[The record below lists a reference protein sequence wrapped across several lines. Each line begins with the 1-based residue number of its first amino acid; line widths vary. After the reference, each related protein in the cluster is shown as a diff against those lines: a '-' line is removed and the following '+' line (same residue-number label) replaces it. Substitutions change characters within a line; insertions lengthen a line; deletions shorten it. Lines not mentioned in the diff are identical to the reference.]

1 MCAQCMAAAAT
12 AGATATGLRAW
23 LAIRGPAWMTARRLR
38 LATVA
43 ILVVAV
49 LAAGTQIPGSGA

>member
-1 MCAQCMAAAAT
+1 MAAAAT

-43 ILVVAV
+43 ILLVAV